1 MTQPIAN
8 RIMSLDLLKG
18 LVMII
23 MALDHTRD
31 YFHADAF
38 LFDPTDPE
46 KTNAAI
52 FFTRWITHFCA
63 PAFSLL
69 AGISAYLVGMRK
81 SKAELSK
88 FLLSRGIWLMFIEL
102 TVVNFGWF
110 FDVHFS
116 TIPLL
121 VIWVLGVSM
130 VCLAAIIHLPFK
142 AILAF
147 SLVVIFGHNLLDN
160 LHFEDSFLWSFL
172 HERNFFPISETR
184 TIVLAYP
191 LLPWVGVMSLGY
203 YVGSFYNKIVEAKKR
218 QQLFTYLGIAC
229 VLLFF
234 ALRGVNGY
242 GNPKAWS
249 SYETAL
255 QTFFSFM
262 DPLKYP
268 PSLSYLLMTL
278 GPTFVFLGL
287 AENLKGKVVDVIS
300 VFGKVPFFYYIVHL
314 YIIHLGAMLLA
325 ELTGYGWQIMLLPQW
340 IGRVTEL
347 QGYGLSLGGTYLVW
361 LAIVVMLYPLCLKFS
376 KYKLAHKEKWW
387 LSYF

>member
-1 MTQPIAN
+1 
-8 RIMSLDLLKG
+8 MSLDLLKG

-23 MALDHTRD
+23 MAIDHTRD

-88 FLLSRGIWLMFIEL
+88 FLLSRGIWLMFIEV

-110 FDVHFS
+110 FDVHLS
-116 TIPLL
+116 TIPLQ
-121 VIWVLGVSM
+121 VIWVLGLSM
-130 VCLAAIIHLPFK
+130 ICLAAIIHLPMK
-142 AILAF
+142 VILGF
-147 SLVVIFGHNLLDN
+147 SLVVILGHNVLDN
-160 LHFEDSFLWSFL
+160 VDFEGNFLWGILHGWSFL
-172 HERNFFPISETR
+172 QIAENTR
-184 TIVLAYP
+184 IVLAYP

-203 YVGSFYNKIVEAKKR
+203 YLGTFYNKTYDAKKR
-218 QQLFTYLGIAC
+218 QQLFTYIGIAC

-234 ALRGVNGY
+234 ALRGINGY

-249 SYETAL
+249 TYETTL

-268 PSLSYLLMTL
+268 PSLSFLLMTL
-278 GPTFVFLGL
+278 GPTLFFMGRL
-287 AENLKGKVVDVIS
+287 ENIKGKVVEAIS
-300 VFGKVPFFYYIVHL
+300 VYGKVPFFYYILHIYV
-314 YIIHLGAMLLA
+314 IHLGAMLLA
-325 ELTGYGWQIMLLPQW
+325 ELTGFGWQSMLLTQW
-340 IGRVTEL
+340 ISSVPEL
-347 QGYGLSLGGTYLVW
+347 KGYGLSLGGTYLVW
-361 LAIVVMLYPLCLKFS
+361 LAIVAMLYPLCLKFS
-376 KYKLAHKEKWW
+376 NYKLAHKEKWW

>member
-1 MTQPIAN
+1 
-8 RIMSLDLLKG
+8 
-18 LVMII
+18 
-23 MALDHTRD
+23 
-31 YFHADAF
+31 

-81 SKAELSK
+81 SKAELAR

-130 VCLAAIIHLPFK
+130 VCLAALIHLPFK

-160 LHFEDSFLWSFL
+160 LHFEGSFFWSFL

-184 TIVLAYP
+184 TVVMAYP
-191 LLPWVGVMSLGY
+191 LLPWVGVISLGY
-203 YVGSFYNKIVEAKKR
+203 FMGSFYNKIIEAKKR

-234 ALRGVNGY
+234 ALRGLNGY
-242 GNPKAWS
+242 GNPKPWS
-249 SYETAL
+249 TYETAL

-278 GPTFVFLGL
+278 GPTFLFLGL
-287 AENLKGKVVDVIS
+287 AENLKGKVVEVIS

-325 ELTGYGWQIMLLPQW
+325 ELTGYGWQIMLLPEW

-361 LAIVVMLYPLCLKFS
+361 LAIVAMLYPLCLKFS
-376 KYKLAHKEKWW
+376 NYKLAHKEKWW